1 MTHTALGMF
10 REGVIQSTLV
20 KLSRPVLLREE
31 VLWKMLNSDVLGILI
46 NHWVLAVV
54 AQASRG
60 ESYEIKMI
68 DLP

>member
-31 VLWKMLNSDVLGILI
+31 VFWKMLNSDVLGILI

-54 AQASRG
+54 A
-60 ESYEIKMI
+60 
-68 DLP
+68 